1 MPEVRHNATARRFEL
16 DIDGHM
22 GKAWYRLSPG
32 TITFTHTDVPDA
44 LAGRGVG
51 SKLARAA
58 LEYART
64 EKLRVVPL
72 CPFIAAYIQKHP
84 AEYGDLVASGGV
96 QAQTSR

>member
-1 MPEVRHNATARRFEL
+1 
-16 DIDGHM
+16 M
-22 GKAWYRLSPG
+22 GKAWYRLAPG
-32 TITFTHTDVPDA
+32 TITFTHTDVPEA

-72 CPFIAAYIQKHP
+72 CPFIAAYIRKHP
-84 AEYGDLVASGGV
+84 ADYADLVAAGG
-96 QAQTSR
+96 AQPTA